1 MRKLVFLVPSAVT
14 ITLPFTIN
22 IPSPFFFLHTLLACT
37 GWNSALHVVVS
48 PKALGPRGPT
58 ESGH

>member
-1 MRKLVFLVPSAVT
+1 MRKLIFLVHSAVT
-14 ITLPFTIN
+14 ITLQFTIN
-22 IPSPFFFLHTLLACT
+22 IPSPFFLHTLLACT

-48 PKALGPRGPT
+48 PKGLGPRGPT